1 MNAFSKLNVNESDS
15 KSEMI
20 FNPWSLWAN
29 MGVKEINVHS
39 NRRIYCMDQKDEKI
53 RIWIRNYTFKK
64 VKSDSSKKEEI

>member
-1 MNAFSKLNVNESDS
+1 
-15 KSEMI
+15 
-20 FNPWSLWAN
+20 